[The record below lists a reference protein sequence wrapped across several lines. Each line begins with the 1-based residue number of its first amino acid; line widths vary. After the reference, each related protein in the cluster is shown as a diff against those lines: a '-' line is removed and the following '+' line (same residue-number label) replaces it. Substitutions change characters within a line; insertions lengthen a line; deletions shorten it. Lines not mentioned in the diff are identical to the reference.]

1 MVRKYIRKTDRQQW
15 NIESMKVAVDTVI
28 SGVMGCKRASIQ
40 FQLPQTTLE
49 RYVKK
54 RKNDPNFV
62 IDKTAGKY
70 QCVFNKNQELE
81 LAAYLKDMQKRL
93 FGLTMKELR
102 RLAYQLAVRNG
113 CDHPFNTE
121 TEMAGED
128 WAQSFMKRHP
138 ELSLRKPEATSGARA
153 MGFNRVAVAQFF
165 TLLNKVII
173 EKNITGERIYNCD
186 ETGITVIPKQHS
198 RIIANR
204 GQRQVGVL
212 TSAERGNTVTAEIC
226 CSAAGNF
233 MPPML
238 IFPRQKKRQ
247 EFELGLPPG
256 GWAEANDSGWM
267 TTEVFLK
274 WFKKFIEFSNAKKET
289 PVLLIFDGHASHTK
303 NLEVIDLA
311 REKGV
316 ILLCFP
322 PHCSHR
328 LQPLDVAFMRPL
340 SLYYEDEVR
349 KWLRSNPGK
358 VVTLFQIST
367 LFSQAFVNA
376 ANMKTALKGFEKTGI
391 WPTNEGVFT
400 DDDFLPAEAT
410 NIPIAETQ
418 VLPTNDS
425 FNSPSTPPPKVPL
438 ENSNQNNPLPQC
450 SWMPDTPN
458 APIKKPST
466 SSFPALSPEIVM
478 PIPQIK
484 ATVKRVQRK
493 RGKTA
498 ILTESPYKAELTEAI
513 ERTKKVKEAQKNK
526 VKKQLSSQN
535 QKRVTDK
542 VSLPK
547 KPNKLEVEESSEEEE
562 DALCLYCN
570 DQYSASTEGWISCI
584 QCKKWAHNSCA
595 GIDSDDDESVLVCE
609 ICKPNNRGYPIL
621 PRKRGRTE

>member
-1 MVRKYIRKTDRQQW
+1 MAVVYYKVCVGQNGVGQNGMVRNYVKKTDRQQW
-15 NIESMKVAVDTVI
+15 SNEAMDQAIDAVI
-28 SGVMGCKRASIQ
+28 SGAMGYKKASIQ

-54 RKNDPNFV
+54 RKDDPNYV
-62 IDKTAGKY
+62 IDKTSGKY
-70 QCVFNKNQELE
+70 QCVFTKEQELE
-81 LAAYLKDMQKRL
+81 LVTYLKDMKRD
-93 FGLTMKELR
+93 FW
-102 RLAYQLAVRNG
+102 
-113 CDHPFNTE
+113 FNCQIT
-121 TEMAGED
+121 TKAGISTSGSKWLQSSFNMDAEMAGED
-128 WAQSFMKRHP
+128 WVQSFMNRNP
-138 ELSLRKPEATSGARA
+138 ELSLRRPEATSGARA

-165 TLLNKVII
+165 TLLNQVIT
-173 EKNITGERIYNCD
+173 EKKITGERIYNCD

-198 RIIANR
+198 RVIANK

-238 IFPRQKKRQ
+238 IFPRKKKQQ
-247 EFELGLPPG
+247 EFEL
-256 GWAEANDSGWM
+256 A
-267 TTEVFLK
+267 
-274 WFKKFIEFSNAKKET
+274 
-289 PVLLIFDGHASHTK
+289 PVLLLLDGHASHTK

-367 LFSQAFVNA
+367 LFGQAFVNA

-391 WPTNEGVFT
+391 WPTNEGIFT
-400 DDDFLPAEAT
+400 DDDFLPAETT
-410 NIPIAETQ
+410 NIPIENEIQTCPIPSDNPTKNNETQ
-418 VLPTNDS
+418 
-425 FNSPSTPPPKVPL
+425 
-438 ENSNQNNPLPQC
+438 NPQPEPQPQC
-450 SWMPDTPN
+450 SWMPDSPN
-458 APIKKPST
+458 ALIRRPSI
-466 SSFPALSPEIVM
+466 SSFPALSPEIAM
-478 PIPQIK
+478 PVPK
-484 ATVKRVQRK
+484 LKTGFKRVQRK
-493 RGKTA
+493 RGKTT

-513 ERTKKVKEAQKNK
+513 EKAKKKDAQKEK
-526 VKKQLSSQN
+526 VKKNLSGQKQKNVTQLVTKRKK
-535 QKRVTDK
+535 QKIAAK
-542 VSLPK
+542 
-547 KPNKLEVEESSEEEE
+547 EVESSSDESVDED

-570 DQYSASTEGWISCI
+570 YQYSASTEGWVSCS

-595 GIDSDDDESVLVCE
+595 GIDSDDDDSVLICE
-609 ICKPNNRGYPIL
+609 LCTPNNGRYPVL
-621 PRKRGRTE
+621 PRKRSGTG